1 MVSEWDEVLFL
12 EGDVLEEVGVLK
24 GAVEFGNGVI
34 VATEDY
40 LLVYDAAGEW
50 EQKLGEASLPGVPVE
65 GLGMTADGFV
75 VVKVGGKD
83 WKFDGELI
91 GAVEAVEA
99 AGETVAWSEVR
110 ASDGLGLEEA
120 IAEQAGISVVAGD
133 VGFTQWESGG
143 DSREIAGGR
152 DRGGDHCIDLDGI
165 QIGLSE
171 VAGRNGGMRRR
182 GFLKLGTVGGAG
194 LLAGCG
200 REPEVAEWSW
210 RGVLFR
216 SPVSFKM
223 RGVEDA
229 EAETLTVECVAEMT
243 RLEAM
248 FSLQNPESALTELN
262 REGVLRKAPREF
274 LELVRWAVAMAERSA
289 GVFDP
294 TIQPYWKFLHEGAK
308 GDREEVMEL
317 VDYRNVMV
325 TEDRVAFARSG
336 MAMTLNGMVQ
346 GYVTD
351 RIVGDAEVGGGGACL
366 GESWGVF
373 GDRDQGRREA
383 VDVGDSVGRCGR

>member
-1 MVSEWDEVLFL
+1 
-12 EGDVLEEVGVLK
+12 
-24 GAVEFGNGVI
+24 
-34 VATEDY
+34 
-40 LLVYDAAGEW
+40 
-50 EQKLGEASLPGVPVE
+50 
-65 GLGMTADGFV
+65 
-75 VVKVGGKD
+75 
-83 WKFDGELI
+83 
-91 GAVEAVEA
+91 
-99 AGETVAWSEVR
+99 
-110 ASDGLGLEEA
+110 
-120 IAEQAGISVVAGD
+120 
-133 VGFTQWESGG
+133 
-143 DSREIAGGR
+143 
-152 DRGGDHCIDLDGI
+152 
-165 QIGLSE
+165 
-171 VAGRNGGMRRR
+171 MRRR

-351 RIVGDAEVGGGGACL
+351 RIVGMLKSAGVEHALVNLGEFSAIGTKAEGKPWMLGIRSGGADGKVVDKVELEDESMAVSSGGGYRFGSGNHLVHPEGAYAP
-366 GESWGVF
+366 E
-373 GDRDQGRREA
+373 GRVVAVRAPLAVIADGLSTACGLMKTEA
-383 VDVGDSVGRCGR
+383 AKTLVGRVEGAYLRVWEKGGTGGWREV